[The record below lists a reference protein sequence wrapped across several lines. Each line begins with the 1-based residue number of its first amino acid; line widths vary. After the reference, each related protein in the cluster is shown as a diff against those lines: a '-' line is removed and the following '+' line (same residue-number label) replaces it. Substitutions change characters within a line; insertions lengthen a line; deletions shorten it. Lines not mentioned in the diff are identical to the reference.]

1 MELFKLLGTIA
12 VDNQEAN
19 ERIDGTTEKAG
30 KSESKISAAFK
41 KIGTAVV
48 TYFAVDKIVD
58 FGKACVN
65 AAADA
70 NAAASQFTQVF
81 GDLEGEASANLSKI
95 ANDAGIMETR
105 MKGSYT
111 KIAAF
116 AKTTGMD
123 TADAL
128 SLADRAMVAV
138 ADSAAFYDRSLEDTT
153 ESLQSFLKGNFENDA
168 ALGLSCTEVTR
179 NAAAM
184 KLFGLEYKELSEQ
197 QKQLTLLQMVEDANK
212 LSGAMGQAA
221 RESDTWTNQTGNLKQ
236 AWTDFKAMIGSNFLE
251 GAVGGVKKAAV
262 GVQQLTGFVSNLF
275 ELWREIVQPSMGA
288 VGRAL
293 EGLGLAFKPVVQG
306 FQSMLPASVQADG
319 ALGLIRDV
327 CYWLEEALLKVSVK
341 VQYFAGYVMKYLPEA
356 QAFFENLWA
365 GCQHV
370 WDTIGQP
377 IFDTIQFIIAE
388 VFSVFAEKMPEI
400 EAFVSQCFTDIQ
412 TFWENNLKPCLD
424 AIGAFLKDVLMPIFK
439 EVFTNFIKPAVDDA
453 FTFIK
458 NLWNDT
464 LKPVF
469 TGITD
474 FLTGVFTGNWRQ
486 AFQGLINIVKG
497 VFSGLKNVVKSPI
510 NQVIN
515 LVNSFIKGLNKLK
528 IPDWV
533 PAVGGKGINIPLI
546 PKLEQGGILKK
557 GQMGFLEG
565 SGDEAVVPLHQN
577 RAWISAVA
585 KDLKLETGADNGKL
599 QQIIDM
605 LIDFFPQLIAASGH
619 DIVTNDGVIVAHYAP
634 KLNMELGKIY
644 TRKDRGR

>member
-12 VDNQEAN
+12 IDNSDAN
-19 ERIDGTTEKAG
+19 AQIEGTTEKAE
-30 KSESKISAAFK
+30 KSESKIGAAFK

-81 GDLEGEASANLSKI
+81 GDLEGEASENLSKI
-95 ANDAGIMETR
+95 AADAGIMETR

-128 SLADRAMVAV
+128 SLADRAMIAV

-179 NAAAM
+179 NAAAV

-212 LSGAMGQAA
+212 LSGAIGQAA
-221 RESDTWTNQTGNLKQ
+221 RESDTWTNQTGNLQQ
-236 AWTDFKAMIGSNFLE
+236 AWTDFKAVVGANFLE
-251 GAVGGVKKAAV
+251 PAVQGIKRTTGVVQELTTKVPVVIAWFQDLYEKAAV
-262 GVQQLTGFVSNLF
+262 HFPAIRSTIQDT
-275 ELWREIVQPSMGA
+275 
-288 VGRAL
+288 
-293 EGLGLAFKPVVQG
+293 
-306 FQSMLPASVQADG
+306 FQKAWTVA
-319 ALGLIRDV
+319 
-327 CYWLEEALLKVSVK
+327 KT
-341 VQYFAGYVMKYLPEA
+341 
-356 QAFFENLWA
+356 
-365 GCQHV
+365 V
-370 WDTIGQP
+370 WDTIGKP
-377 IFDTIQFIIAE
+377 IFDMAQKAVEIVRNA
-388 VFSVFAEKMPEI
+388 FSEKMPEI
-400 EAFVSQCFTDIQ
+400 MEFVSQCFSDIK
-412 TFWENNLKPCLD
+412 TFWEDNLKPCLE
-424 AIGAFLKDVLMPIFK
+424 AIGDFIENILAPAF
-439 EVFTNFIKPAVDDA
+439 EYVFNEFIVDRIDTAFQFIKD
-453 FTFIK
+453 
-458 NLWNDT
+458 LWNNS
-464 LKPVF
+464 LKPIF

-474 FLTGVFTGNWRQ
+474 FLTGVFTGNWEQ
-486 AFQGLINIVKG
+486 AFQGLVDIVDG
-497 VFSGLKNVVKSPI
+497 IFSGLEDIIKYPI
-510 NQVIN
+510 NKVID
-515 LVNSFIKGLNKLK
+515 LVNSFIKGLNKLE

-533 PAVGGKGINIPLI
+533 PLVGGEGINIPLI
-546 PKLEQGGILKK
+546 PKLEKGGILKK

-585 KDLKLETGADNGKL
+585 RDMKAESGADNGKL
-599 QQIIDM
+599 QQIIDLLEL
-605 LIDFFPQLIAASGH
+605 LIEVMPDSMKDAIAAMKFT
-619 DIVTNDGVIVAHYAP
+619 I
-634 KLNMELGKIY
+634 
-644 TRKDRGR
+644 KDREFARLVKAVD

>member
-12 VDNQEAN
+12 IDNQEAN
-19 ERIDGTTEKAG
+19 EKVKETSEHAE

-81 GDLEGEASANLSKI
+81 GDLEGEASENLSKI
-95 ANDAGIMETR
+95 AADAGIMETR

-128 SLADRAMVAV
+128 SLADRAMIAV
-138 ADSAAFYDRSLEDTT
+138 ADSAAFYDRSLEETT
-153 ESLQSFLKGNFENDA
+153 ESLQSFLKGNFANDA

-184 KLFGLEYKELSEQ
+184 ELFGDEYKNLSEQ
-197 QKQLTLLQMVEDANK
+197 QKQLTLLKMVEDANK
-212 LSGAMGQAA
+212 LSGAIGQAA
-221 RESDTWTNQTGNLKQ
+221 RESDTWTNQTGNLQQ
-236 AWTDFKAMIGSNFLE
+236 AWTDFKAVVGANFLE
-251 GAVGGVKKAAV
+251 PAVQGIKRTTGVVQELTTKVPVVIAWFQDLYEKAAV
-262 GVQQLTGFVSNLF
+262 HFPAIQSTIQDT
-275 ELWREIVQPSMGA
+275 
-288 VGRAL
+288 
-293 EGLGLAFKPVVQG
+293 
-306 FQSMLPASVQADG
+306 FQKAWTVA
-319 ALGLIRDV
+319 
-327 CYWLEEALLKVSVK
+327 KT
-341 VQYFAGYVMKYLPEA
+341 
-356 QAFFENLWA
+356 
-365 GCQHV
+365 V
-370 WDTIGQP
+370 WDTIGKP
-377 IFDTIQFIIAE
+377 IFDTVQELIAE
-388 VFSVFAEKMPEI
+388 VASVFAEKMPEI

-412 TFWENNLKPCLD
+412 TFWEQNLKPCLD
-424 AIGAFLKDVLMPIFK
+424 AIGAFLRDVLMPVFK

-458 NLWNDT
+458 TLWDDT

-469 TGITD
+469 VGITD
-474 FLTGVFTGNWRQ
+474 FLTGVFTANWRQ

-497 VFSGLKNVVKSPI
+497 VFSGLKNVVKTPI

-515 LVNSFIKGLNKLK
+515 LVNSFIQGLNKLK

-605 LIDFFPQLIAASGH
+605 LTDFFPQFVEASGH
-619 DIVTNDGVIVAHYAP
+619 DIVTNDGVLIAHYAP
-634 KLNMELGKIY
+634 KLNQELGKIY

>member
-12 VDNQEAN
+12 IDNQEAN
-19 ERIDGTTEKAG
+19 ERLDGTTEKAG

-179 NAAAM
+179 NAAAV
-184 KLFGLEYKELSEQ
+184 KLFGKEYKELSEQ

-388 VFSVFAEKMPEI
+388 VSSVFAEKMPEI

-585 KDLKLETGADNGKL
+585 KALKLETGADNGKL

-634 KLNMELGKIY
+634 KMNMELGKIY

>member
-12 VDNQEAN
+12 IDNQEAN
-19 ERIDGTTEKAG
+19 NGIEETTGKAE
-30 KSESKISAAFK
+30 KSESKIGAAFK

-48 TYFAVDKIVD
+48 TYFAIDKIVD

-95 ANDAGIMETR
+95 ASDAGIMETR

-116 AKTTGMD
+116 AKTTGME

-179 NAAAM
+179 NAAAV

-221 RESDTWTNQTGNLKQ
+221 RESDTWANQTGNLKQ

-251 GAVGGVKKAAV
+251 GAVGGVKKAAEW
-262 GVQQLTGFVSNLF
+262 VQKLTGFVSECFGIWGEVVKPAIGEVERALGRLGNLF
-275 ELWREIVQPSMGA
+275 QPL
-288 VGRAL
+288 V
-293 EGLGLAFKPVVQG
+293 EG
-306 FQSMLPASVQADG
+306 FQSLLPASVQADG
-319 ALGLIRDV
+319 AMGLV
-327 CYWLEEALLKVSVK
+327 HEMANWLADALYGVFVQIHSFADAAKKYMPEIQATVK
-341 VQYFAGYVMKYLPEA
+341 KM
-356 QAFFENLWA
+356 WD
-365 GCQHV
+365 GCKHV
-370 WDTIGQP
+370 WDNIGRP
-377 IFDTIQFIIAE
+377 IFDTVQVIVAE
-388 VFSVFAEKMPEI
+388 VASVFAEKMPEI
-400 EAFVSQCFTDIQ
+400 EAFVSQCFSDIQ
-412 TFWENNLKPCLD
+412 AFWEDNLKPCLD
-424 AIGAFLKDVLMPIFK
+424 AIGDFLENVLMPIFE
-439 EVFTNFIKPAVDDA
+439 EVFINFIGPAVDEA

-474 FLTGVFTGNWRQ
+474 FLTGVFTGNWQQ

-546 PKLEQGGILKK
+546 PKLEKGGILKK

-565 SGDEAVVPLHQN
+565 NGAEAVVPLDQN

-599 QQIIDM
+599 QQIIDLLELLTEM
-605 LIDFFPQLIAASGH
+605 MPESMRDAIAAMKFNINNREFARLVKAV
-619 DIVTNDGVIVAHYAP
+619 D
-634 KLNMELGKIY
+634 
-644 TRKDRGR
+644 

>member
-12 VDNQEAN
+12 IDNQEAN
-19 ERIDGTTEKAG
+19 AQIEGTTERAE
-30 KSESKISAAFK
+30 KSESKIGAAFK

-81 GDLEGEASANLSKI
+81 GDLEGEASENLSKI
-95 ANDAGIMETR
+95 AADAGIMETR

-128 SLADRAMVAV
+128 SLADRAMIAV

-179 NAAAM
+179 NAAAV
-184 KLFGLEYKELSEQ
+184 KLFGVEYKELSEQ

-212 LSGAMGQAA
+212 LSGAIGQAA
-221 RESDTWTNQTGNLKQ
+221 RESDTWTNQTGNLQQ
-236 AWTDFKAMIGSNFLE
+236 AWTDFKAIIGSNFLE
-251 GAVGGVKKAAV
+251 GAVGGVKKAAT

-288 VGRAL
+288 VGLAL
-293 EGLGLAFKPVVQG
+293 EGLGLAFKPVFQG

-327 CYWLEEALLKVSVK
+327 CYWLEEALLLVSVK
-341 VQYFAGYVMKYLPEA
+341 IQTFAGYVMKYLPEA
-356 QAFFENLWA
+356 QAFFEKMWEV
-365 GCQHV
+365 CQHV

-377 IFDTIQFIIAE
+377 IFDTIQELIAE
-388 VFSVFAEKMPEI
+388 VASVFAEKMPEI
-400 EAFVSQCFTDIQ
+400 EAFVSQCFSDIQ
-412 TFWENNLKPCLD
+412 AFWENNLKPCFD
-424 AIGAFLKDVLMPIFK
+424 AIGAFLKDVLMPVFK

-474 FLTGVFTGNWRQ
+474 FLTGVFTKDWEK
-486 AFQGLINIVKG
+486 AFEGLIDIVDG
-497 VFSGLKNVVKSPI
+497 IFAGLENVVKTP
-510 NQVIN
+510 IN
-515 LVNSFIKGLNKLK
+515 LVIDLINGFIEGLNTLT

-533 PAVGGKGINIPLI
+533 PRIGGEGINIPLI

-565 SGDEAVVPLHQN
+565 RGDEAVVPLHQN

-599 QQIIDM
+599 QEIVDLLGV
-605 LIDFFPQLIAASGH
+605 LIEVMPDSMKDAIAAMKFT
-619 DIVTNDGVIVAHYAP
+619 I
-634 KLNMELGKIY
+634 
-644 TRKDRGR
+644 KDREFARLVKAVD

>member
-12 VDNQEAN
+12 IDNQEAN
-19 ERIDGTTEKAG
+19 EQIDGTTEKAG

-81 GDLEGEASANLSKI
+81 GDLEEQASENLSKI
-95 ANDAGIMETR
+95 ASDAGIMETR

-184 KLFGLEYKELSEQ
+184 KLFGDEYKNLSEQ

-221 RESDTWTNQTGNLKQ
+221 RESDTWANQTGNLQQ

-251 GAVGGVKKAAV
+251 GAVGGVKKAAEW
-262 GVQQLTGFVSNLF
+262 VQKLTGFVSECF
-275 ELWREIVQPSMGA
+275 DIWGEVVQPAIGE
-288 VGRAL
+288 VTRAFQRL
-293 EGLGLAFKPVVQG
+293 GPAFAPLVEGFK
-306 FQSMLPASVQADG
+306 SLLPASVQADG
-319 ALGLIRDV
+319 AMGLVRQV
-327 CYWLEEALLKVSVK
+327 ATWLADALYGVF
-341 VQYFAGYVMKYLPEA
+341 VQIHSFADAVQKYMPEI
-356 QAFFENLWA
+356 QATIQALWE

-370 WDTIGQP
+370 WETIGQP
-377 IFDTIQFIIAE
+377 IFETIQAIIAE
-388 VFSVFAEKMPEI
+388 VASVFAEKMPEI

-412 TFWENNLKPCLD
+412 AFWESNLKPCLD

-458 NLWNDT
+458 DLWNNT

-497 VFSGLKNVVKSPI
+497 VFSGLKDVVKAPI

-546 PKLEQGGILKK
+546 PKLEKGGILKK

-605 LIDFFPQLIAASGH
+605 MLDFFPQLLAASGH

-634 KLNMELGKIY
+634 KLNLELGKISS
-644 TRKDRGR
+644 RKDRGR

>member
-1 MELFKLLGTIA
+1 MELFKLLGIIA
-12 VDNQEAN
+12 IDNQEAN
-19 ERIDGTTEKAG
+19 ERLDGTTEKAG

-184 KLFGLEYKELSEQ
+184 KLFGMEYKELSEQ

-212 LSGAMGQAA
+212 LSGAIGQAA

-251 GAVGGVKKAAV
+251 GAVGGVKKAAD

-275 ELWREIVQPSMGA
+275 ELWREVVQPGVDA
-288 VGRAL
+288 VTKAL
-293 EGLGLAFKPVVQG
+293 GGLGLAFKPVFQG
-306 FQSMLPASVQADG
+306 FQDMLPASVQADG
-319 ALGLIRDV
+319 AMGLIRDV
-327 CYWLEEALLKVSVK
+327 AYWLEDALYKVSVK
-341 VQYFAGYVMKYLPEA
+341 IQTFAGYVMKYLPEA
-356 QAFFENLWA
+356 QAIVKKMWD
-365 GCQHV
+365 GCKYV

-377 IFDTIQFIIAE
+377 IFDTVQEIIAE
-388 VFSVFAEKMPEI
+388 VAAVFAEKMPEI

-412 TFWENNLKPCLD
+412 DFWEDNLKPCLD
-424 AIGAFLKDVLMPIFK
+424 AIGAFLKDVLMPAFK
-439 EVFTNFIKPAVDDA
+439 EVFTNFIGPAVDTA
-453 FTFIK
+453 FNFIK
-458 NLWNDT
+458 DLWNDT

-474 FLTGVFTGNWRQ
+474 FLTGVFTADWEL
-486 AFQGLINIVKG
+486 AFQGLIDIVDG
-497 VFSGLKNVVKSPI
+497 IFSGLENIIKYPI

-515 LVNSFIKGLNKLK
+515 LVNSFIKGLNKLEV
-528 IPDWV
+528 PDWV
-533 PAVGGKGINIPLI
+533 PLVGGKGIDIPLI
-546 PKLEQGGILKK
+546 PKLEKGGILKK

-585 KDLKLETGADNGKL
+585 KDMKAEGGADNGKL
-599 QQIIDM
+599 QEIIDLLGV
-605 LIDFFPQLIAASGH
+605 LIEVMPENMREAIAAMKFY
-619 DIVTNDGVIVAHYAP
+619 VNNREFARLVKAV
-634 KLNMELGKIY
+634 N
-644 TRKDRGR
+644 

>member
-12 VDNQEAN
+12 IDNQEAN
-19 ERIDGTTEKAG
+19 AQIEGTTEKAK
-30 KSESKISAAFK
+30 KSESKIGAAFK

-81 GDLEGEASANLSKI
+81 GDLEGEASENLSKI
-95 ANDAGIMETR
+95 AADAGIMETR

-128 SLADRAMVAV
+128 SLADRAMIAV

-179 NAAAM
+179 NAAAV
-184 KLFGLEYKELSEQ
+184 KLFGKEYKELSEQ

-212 LSGAMGQAA
+212 LSGAIGQAA
-221 RESDTWTNQTGNLKQ
+221 RESDTWTNQTGNLQQ
-236 AWTDFKAMIGSNFLE
+236 AWTDFKAVVGANFLE
-251 GAVGGVKKAAV
+251 PAVQGIKRTTGVVQELTTKVPVVIAWFQDLYEKAAV
-262 GVQQLTGFVSNLF
+262 HFPAIQSTIQDT
-275 ELWREIVQPSMGA
+275 
-288 VGRAL
+288 
-293 EGLGLAFKPVVQG
+293 
-306 FQSMLPASVQADG
+306 FQKAWTVA
-319 ALGLIRDV
+319 
-327 CYWLEEALLKVSVK
+327 KT
-341 VQYFAGYVMKYLPEA
+341 
-356 QAFFENLWA
+356 
-365 GCQHV
+365 V
-370 WDTIGQP
+370 WDTIGKP
-377 IFDTIQFIIAE
+377 IFDTVQELIAE
-388 VFSVFAEKMPEI
+388 VASVFAEKMPEI

-412 TFWENNLKPCLD
+412 TFWEQNLKPCLD
-424 AIGAFLKDVLMPIFK
+424 AIGAFLRDVLMPVFK

-458 NLWNDT
+458 TLWDDT

-469 TGITD
+469 VGITD
-474 FLTGVFTGNWRQ
+474 FLTGVFTANWRQ

-515 LVNSFIKGLNKLK
+515 LVNSFIQGLNKLK

-605 LIDFFPQLIAASGH
+605 LTDFFPQFVEASGH
-619 DIVTNDGVIVAHYAP
+619 DIVTNDGVLIAHYAP